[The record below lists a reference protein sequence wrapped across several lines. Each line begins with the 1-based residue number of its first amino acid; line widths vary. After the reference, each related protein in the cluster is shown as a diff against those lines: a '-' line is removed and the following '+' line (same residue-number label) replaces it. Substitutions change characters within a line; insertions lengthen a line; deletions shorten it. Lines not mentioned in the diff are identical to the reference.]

1 MMCKGSRPEY
11 LIVDLFLVRNILQ
24 KSFLKKYPQNNSKV
38 YMINDII
45 SSGRESSDALKFLGL
60 TLWRTH
66 SIEFLNT

>member
-60 TLWRTH
+60 TL
-66 SIEFLNT
+66 